1 MKRVVFIVEGDT
13 EVSFIQK
20 CVIPY
25 LYLKGFTNPMNAQ
38 KILTNRK
45 RNKKGGNVGFDY
57 LKNDVARV
65 AATGNVLITTLLDF
79 FRLSGIYYGQSQTD
93 GTGNKNEGGNF
104 DSNGCFLLFALYSK
118 A

>member
-13 EVSFIQK
+13 ELSFIQK

-65 AATGNVLITTLLDF
+65 AAPSKRLMHIFPYEKTTELFLRPFSTCMVENDLWGM
-79 FRLSGIYYGQSQTD
+79 FRL
-93 GTGNKNEGGNF
+93 
-104 DSNGCFLLFALYSK
+104 
-118 A
+118 